1 MAELTPAP
9 RYEVLNVHSHRQL
22 KVLGHQGYDFAR
34 GLRSADLVVSEFEP
48 AASLYPLVFVR
59 EADGLYRPVA
69 LLKRFGRGCGS
80 VGADGRWTP
89 PYMPM
94 YVPKYV
100 PMYVPMA
107 LRYHPF
113 ALAARDGP
121 SDLSVCI
128 DTSSDLLSREQ
139 GAPLFDR
146 DGQASAALTQV
157 MAALAA
163 LNQLR
168 LQTDNLCRALAHF
181 GLFTPISGQLVDDE
195 ERQAYKVDEADL
207 NRLADAELC
216 VLRQHGW
223 LRALYAH
230 QVSLANVDLSVAQ
243 VAHRS
248 PEAFA

>member
-9 RYEVLNVHSHRQL
+9 RYEVLNAHSHRQL
-22 KVLGHQGYDFAR
+22 KVLSHQGYDFAR

-69 LLKRFGRGCGS
+69 LLKRFGGGCGS
-80 VGADGRWTP
+80 VGADGRWAP

-94 YVPKYV
+94 YVP
-100 PMYVPMA
+100 MYMPMA

-121 SDLSVCI
+121 SDMSVCI
-128 DTSSDLLSREQ
+128 DTTSDLLSREQ

-146 DGQASAALTQV
+146 DGQASAALAQV
-157 MAALAA
+157 MAALSA

-168 LQTDNLCRALAHF
+168 LQTDKLCRALAHF
-181 GLFTPISGQLVDDE
+181 GLFTPISGQIAGDAGHQV
-195 ERQAYKVDEADL
+195 YKVDEADL
-207 NRLADAELC
+207 SRLADAELC

-230 QVSLANVDLSVAQ
+230 QVSLANVDLSAAPL
-243 VAHRS
+243 AHRS

>member
-1 MAELTPAP
+1 MADRTPAP
-9 RYEVLNVHSHRQL
+9 RYEVLNAHSHRQL
-22 KVLGHQGYDFAR
+22 KVLSHQGYDFAR

-69 LLKRFGRGCGS
+69 LLKRSGAVDGC
-80 VGADGRWTP
+80 VGADGRWAP
-89 PYMPM
+89 P
-94 YVPKYV
+94 YV

-113 ALAARDGP
+113 ALATRDGP

-128 DTSSDLLSREQ
+128 DTTSDLLSREQ

-168 LQTDNLCRALAHF
+168 LQTDKLCRALAHF
-181 GLFTPISGQLVDDE
+181 GLFTPISGQIAGDAGHQV
-195 ERQAYKVDEADL
+195 YKVDEADL
-207 NRLADAELC
+207 CRLADAELC

-230 QVSLANVDLSVAQ
+230 QVSLANVDLSAAPL
-243 VAHRS
+243 AHRS

>member
-1 MAELTPAP
+1 MADRMPAP

-69 LLKRFGRGCGS
+69 LLKRSVGGYGS
-80 VGADGRWTP
+80 VGADGRWAP
-89 PYMPM
+89 PNVPM
-94 YVPKYV
+94 YV

-113 ALAARDGP
+113 ALAERDG
-121 SDLSVCI
+121 SADLSVCI
-128 DTSSDLLSREQ
+128 DTTSDLLSREQ

-146 DGQASAALTQV
+146 DGQASAALAQV
-157 MAALAA
+157 MAALSA

-168 LQTDNLCRALAHF
+168 LQTDKLCRALAHF
-181 GLFTPISGQLVDDE
+181 GLFTPIPGLAVDD
-195 ERQAYKVDEADL
+195 RGHQVYKVDEADL
-207 NRLADAELC
+207 CRLADAELC

-230 QVSLANVDLSVAQ
+230 QVSLANVDLSAAQ
-243 VAHRS
+243 LAHRS

>member
-22 KVLGHQGYDFAR
+22 KVLGHRGYGFAR

-48 AASLYPLVFVR
+48 AASLYPLVFAR

-69 LLKRFGRGCGS
+69 LLKRSGVGYGC
-80 VGADGRWTP
+80 VDADGRWALP
-89 PYMPM
+89 
-94 YVPKYV
+94 
-100 PMYVPMA
+100 YVPMA

-157 MAALAA
+157 MAALSA

-168 LQTDNLCRALAHF
+168 LQTDKLCRALAHF
-181 GLFTPISGQLVDDE
+181 GLFTPIPGLAMSDGG
-195 ERQAYKVDEADL
+195 RQVYKVDEADL
-207 NRLADAELC
+207 YRLADAELC

-230 QVSLANVDLSVAQ
+230 QVSLAHVDLSAAPL
-243 VAHRS
+243 AHRS

>member
-1 MAELTPAP
+1 MADRAPAP
-9 RYEVLNVHSHRQL
+9 RYAVLNAHSHQRL
-22 KVLGHQGYDFAR
+22 KVLGHQGYGFAR

-59 EADGLYRPVA
+59 DTGGRYRPVA
-69 LLKRFGRGCGS
+69 LLAHAGSADGC
-80 VGADGRWTP
+80 VGADGRWTRA
-89 PYMPM
+89 
-94 YVPKYV
+94 
-100 PMYVPMA
+100 YVPMA
-107 LRYHPF
+107 LRCHPF
-113 ALAARDGP
+113 ALAAQAGASEP
-121 SDLSVCI
+121 SVCV
-128 DTSSDLLSREQ
+128 DTTSDLLSSEQ

-230 QVSLANVDLSVAQ
+230 QVSLANVDLSAAP
-243 VAHRS
+243 VAHRW